1 MFFLE
6 IELTNS
12 LIKKTVLNSK
22 NGIVCNAVLN
32 TDLNGVTQTSKSE
45 SKVFLAQLL
54 GKTNYRKFYAKR
66 NNLFDGRNIDRV
78 NTDSRPV

>member
-22 NGIVCNAVLN
+22 KGIVCNAVLN
-32 TDLNGVTQTSKSE
+32 IDLNGVTKTPKSE
-45 SKVFLAQLL
+45 SKVFLAQSLR
-54 GKTNYRKFYAKR
+54 KTNYRKIYAKR
-66 NNLFDGRNIDRV
+66 NSLFDGTNKDRV